1 MDWVISNWVW
11 IIIGISFVAMHLF
24 GHKGHA
30 RHRGHVGSGSQGSE
44 SERANVDRDAKPGN
58 TPACH

>member
-11 IIIGISFVAMHLF
+11 IIIAISFVAMHLF

-30 RHRGHVGSGSQGSE
+30 GSGSHGRE
-44 SERANVDRDAKPGN
+44 SERANVDRDAKRGN
-58 TPACH
+58 APACHRH